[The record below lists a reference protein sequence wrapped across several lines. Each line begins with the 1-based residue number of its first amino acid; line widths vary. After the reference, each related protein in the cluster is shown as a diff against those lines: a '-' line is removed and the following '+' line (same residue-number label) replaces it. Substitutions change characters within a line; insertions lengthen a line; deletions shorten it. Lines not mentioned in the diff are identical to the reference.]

1 MISKKFKTNQERVDY
16 VLKASAARDAQ
27 IAAKVANEPKKSAKT
42 TPKKQQKALSKAAQ
56 QRLEK
61 ERQEAAKSKVE
72 KLAESIKNRS
82 TIAAK
87 HSSVVKQVATVTK
100 RNTPVKTAKVKPV
113 PKVGEQAPMVRET
126 NFAIFEARIE
136 QRDKEQHHLLK
147 QAETIRNRLSKLSD
161 REKVKTT
168 EGLRD
173 CYGIYEAIENSK
185 DGDLLYDIIRSY
197 YKATLEKIQSNTPN
211 EGLLARFIFPRK
223 MNDDNKKYNKRI
235 SEYATVIRY
244 ARDTGIAKNAFIK
257 WYDDTTQTR
266 ILALARKAN
275 TADNQEEL
283 KRTKIALLRYFDIQ
297 EEWPL
302 GHFDYPEYLAAK
314 QVHLPDDLMFVICR
328 GLRKFNRDTYFD
340 PEDPAATRVPMAQ
353 ISALHFIPPNVDMVN
368 DVITRMARQLV
379 PYIDEIED
387 QINQKT
393 EQVWAND
400 MTNLL
405 MERELGAA
413 YKSADKWADRMQA
426 SITEDQIEFEKKRRK
441 IQKLRNKSRN

>member
-16 VLKASAARDAQ
+16 VLKASAARNAE
-27 IAAKVANEPKKSAKT
+27 IAAQVANEPKKSAKT

-61 ERQEAAKSKVE
+61 ERQEAAKSKLE

-113 PKVGEQAPMVRET
+113 PKVKEQSPMARET
-126 NFAIFEARIE
+126 AFAIFEARIE

-173 CYGIYEAIENSK
+173 CYGIYETIENSK
-185 DGDLLYDIIRSY
+185 DGGQLYDILRSY
-197 YKATLEKIQSNTPN
+197 FKATLEKIQSNTPD
-211 EGLLARFIFPRK
+211 EALLVRFIFS
-223 MNDDNKKYNKRI
+223 KKSKKQV
-235 SEYATVIRY
+235 SEYATVLRY
-244 ARDTGIAKNAFIK
+244 ARETGIAKNDFVK

-266 ILALARKAN
+266 ILSLARKAN
-275 TADNQEEL
+275 TADSQELL
-283 KRTKIALLRYFDIQ
+283 KRAKIALLRYFDIQ

-302 GHFDYPEYLAAK
+302 GRFDYPEYLAAK

-328 GLRKFNRDTYFD
+328 GVRKFNRDTYFD
-340 PEDPAATRVPMAQ
+340 PENPAATRVPMAE
-353 ISALHFIPPNVDMVN
+353 ISALHFIPTNIDLTN
-368 DVITRMARQLV
+368 DLITRMARLLA
-379 PYIDEIED
+379 PYIDEIEE

-413 YKSADKWADRMQA
+413 YKSADRWADRMQA
-426 SITEDQIEFEKKRRK
+426 SVAQDQVAFENKRKK
-441 IQKLRNKSRN
+441 IQKLRNQARN